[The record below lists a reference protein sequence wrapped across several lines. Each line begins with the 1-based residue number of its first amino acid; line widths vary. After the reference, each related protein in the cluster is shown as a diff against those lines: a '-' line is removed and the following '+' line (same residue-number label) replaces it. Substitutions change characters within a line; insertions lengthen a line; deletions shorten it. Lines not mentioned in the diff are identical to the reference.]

1 MSQEGSAVGADKKLG
16 LFGATALVTGNIVG
30 SGVFLLPATLA
41 AFGSITLLS
50 WIVST
55 LGFMALGLVFA
66 ALVRLKPQAENLVA
80 HVREGTGPFFGFQA
94 VILYWLCCITGNV
107 AIAVG
112 AAGYL
117 GVFVS
122 ALKTPWNTGL
132 TAAGIAALMTA
143 INLLGPK
150 FIGRLS
156 GLTILIGLVPVFVIG
171 GLGWMWFDPALWAKG
186 WNVSHQPAAA
196 AITGSLVQTSFG
208 FLGVESAAIAA
219 KVIRDPERN
228 LGPATIAGVGVSAIV
243 YIAACTAIFGLLPAA
258 QLAKSGAPF
267 ADAIAHTLGP
277 IAGAAL
283 AACALA
289 KTVGALGG
297 WVLVTAETSES
308 AADQRMLPTIFG
320 RNGGASPS
328 RRSLVINLILMVA
341 LALVTVSPSAA
352 KQYGFIVDISVVW
365 NLAIYAL
372 AAVALLRFTQSLRD
386 RLIAMFAIAF
396 CVVVAAYSGTE
407 TLIWSGWAVA
417 FTTALFVVMAI
428 VNAVTRRPRRQPA

>member
-1 MSQEGSAVGADKKLG
+1 MGAVKDKKLG
-16 LFGATALVTGNIVG
+16 LVSAAALVTGNIVG

-41 AFGSITLLS
+41 AFGSITLVS
-50 WIVST
+50 WILST

-66 ALVRLKPQAENLVA
+66 ALVRLRPQAENLVA

-94 VILYWLCCITGNV
+94 VILYWLCCVTGNV
-107 AIAVG
+107 AISVG

-132 TAAGIAALMTA
+132 TAAGIACLMTA
-143 INLLGPK
+143 VNLLGPR

-156 GLTILIGLVPVFVIG
+156 GLTVLIGLIPVFVIG
-171 GLGWMWFDPALWAKG
+171 GLGWMWFDPALWAKA
-186 WNVSHQPAAA
+186 WNVSHQPAATA
-196 AITGSLVQTSFG
+196 VTASLVQTSFG

-219 KVIRDPERN
+219 KVVRNPERN
-228 LGPATIAGVGVSAIV
+228 LGPATIAGVGLSALV
-243 YIAACTAIFGLLPAA
+243 YIAACTAIFGLLPVE
-258 QLAKSGAPF
+258 QLARSGAPF
-267 ADAIAHTLGP
+267 SDAIARTLGP

-289 KTVGALGG
+289 KTMGALGG

-308 AADQRMLPTIFG
+308 AADQGMLPRIFG
-320 RNGGASPS
+320 RDGGPSPA
-328 RRSLVINLILMVA
+328 RRSLVINLILMVV
-341 LALVTVSPSAA
+341 LALVTISPSAA
-352 KQYGFIVDISVVW
+352 KQYGFVVGISVVW
-365 NLAIYAL
+365 NLAIYIL
-372 AAVALLRFTQSLRD
+372 ACVALLRFTRDARD
-386 RLIAMFAIAF
+386 RFYALFAIVF

-428 VNAVTRRPRRQPA
+428 VKGVGRLRRQPA